1 MIRFILLLLVLTLPV
16 SADEAV
22 RLLLVGPPGAGKGTQ
37 ASQLARKLGM
47 AHLSTGDMLRRQ
59 VKEGTE
65 LGKKAEGYMKSGGL
79 VPDEL
84 ILDIVKVELARN
96 PGFILDG
103 FPRTVDQAKKLDEML
118 KSLNRPLNLVIL
130 LTVDDEKLVE
140 RLALRRTCPKC
151 NKVYHLQSNPPKSE
165 GKCDADGTELIQRP
179 DDKAEVIRKR
189 LQVYH
194 EQTAP
199 VIEFYKPRGIVE
211 TLDGSGTI
219 EQVEAAVLK
228 VIQGKVPATR

>member
-1 MIRFILLLLVLTLPV
+1 MRLLILLLLALTIHV

-37 ASQLARKLGM
+37 ASQLAQKLGI

-59 VKEGTE
+59 VKAGTE
-65 LGKKAEGYMKSGGL
+65 LGKKAESYMKSGGL

-84 ILDIVKVELARN
+84 ILDIVKVELAKS

-118 KSLNRPLNLVIL
+118 RALNRPLNLVVL
-130 LTVDDEKLVE
+130 LTVDDEALVE

-151 NKVYHLQSNPPKSE
+151 NKVYHLKSNPPKAE
-165 GKCDADGTELIQRP
+165 GQCDADGTALIQRP
-179 DDKAEVIRKR
+179 DDKPEVIRKR

-199 VIEFYKPRGIVE
+199 VIEFYKPRGIVDE
-211 TLDGSGTI
+211 LDGSGSI
-219 EQVEAAVLK
+219 EAVQQAVLK
-228 VIQGKVPATR
+228 AIQGKVPATR